1 MAEFGVSDKQ
11 SRNSSVVGLGV
22 KVEKNTLEAFP
33 SSKAMMMMMVHHNNH
48 HRPLSSSCD
57 GDGPTNSVSVTSNN
71 NNHINHVLSGV
82 SASASASAVRNL
94 QPFDI
99 SNSNSAVATPH
110 PAFIAPGLC
119 SLFSSQCWEIIIIS
133 DYC

>member
-11 SRNSSVVGLGV
+11 SKNSSVVGLGV
-22 KVEKNTLEAFP
+22 KVEKSSLEAFP

-57 GDGPTNSVSVTSNN
+57 GDGPTNSVSVTSYN
-71 NNHINHVLSGV
+71 NNHINHVLSG
-82 SASASASAVRNL
+82 APASASAVRNL

-99 SNSNSAVATPH
+99 SNSNSAVATTH
-110 PAFIAPGLC
+110 PAFVAPGLC
-119 SLFSSQCWEIIIIS
+119 SLFSSQCWEIIIILG
-133 DYC
+133 YC